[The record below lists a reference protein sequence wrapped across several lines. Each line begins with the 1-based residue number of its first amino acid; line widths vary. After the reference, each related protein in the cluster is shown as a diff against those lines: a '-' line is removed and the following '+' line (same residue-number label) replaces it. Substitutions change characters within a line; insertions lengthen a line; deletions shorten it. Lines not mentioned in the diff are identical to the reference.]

1 MSHGITH
8 NDTMFSVRAMPWHGL
23 GVVLDEYP
31 RSIDEALDKAGLG
44 WKVTHGDVLVV
55 KTPEWT
61 DDFGTKHPPELI
73 PAKGFKANLREDT
86 GEVLGIV
93 SDEYE
98 VVDNRDA
105 FRFLDALIGSELHF
119 ETAGSLWGGRRVWCL
134 ARLPEYV
141 ELGGD
146 LSATYIYVA
155 NSHDGSM
162 AVTAAATPIR
172 IVCANT
178 LGAAL
183 RQAEHGASAQRTFR
197 FRHTGNLQT
206 KFAEARQVL
215 GMTIDYQKQFKALA
229 DRLALEPIS
238 ETALEH
244 RVLRHLWVIDDD
256 TGARARANRERAIE
270 RVLAIF
276 RGRGGAGDTTGNSP
290 GHASGRRS
298 TRSPSTWTTDG
309 ATRAAPTRCSA
320 RSRTPRSSSERSSWS
335 RRRDVAAGNGV
346 MIRLGFR
353 AGVGS
358 PACRR
363 DDGRGGAVFF
373 WSRSR
378 SSTRGSRRNPSE
390 DSCPTHAPGRCERQ
404 YASL

>member
-1 MSHGITH
+1 MSHGITI
-8 NDTMFSVRAMPWHGL
+8 NDQMFSVRDVPWHGL

-55 KTPEWT
+55 KAPEWT
-61 DDFGTKHPPELI
+61 DDFGTQHPAELI

-86 GEVLGIV
+86 AEVLGIV

-105 FRFLDALIGSELHF
+105 FRFLDALIGSELYF
-119 ETAGSLWGGRRVWCL
+119 ETAGSLWAGRRVWVL
-134 ARLPEYV
+134 ARLPEFI

-146 LSATYIYVA
+146 QSATYVYVA

-183 RQAEHGASAQRTFR
+183 RQAEHGAGAARTFR
-197 FRHTGNLQT
+197 FRHTGNLQA

-215 GMTIDYQKQFKALA
+215 GMTINYQKQFKVLT
-229 DRLALEPIS
+229 DRLAVEPIS
-238 ETALEH
+238 EGTLE
-244 RVLRHLWVIDDD
+244 RGVLRHLWVTDDENL
-256 TGARARANRERAIE
+256 GRRARENRERTIE

-276 RGRGGAGDTTGNSP
+276 RGRGIAGDTTGNSP
-290 GHASGRRS
+290 RSKWTAFNAVAEHLDYGRRY
-298 TRSPSTWTTDG
+298 TARTNQVQRSFEDT
-309 ATRAAPTRCSA
+309 ALKQRAL
-320 RSRTPRSSSERSSWS
+320 
-335 RRRDVAAGNGV
+335 DLVVAA
-346 MIRLGFR
+346 
-353 AGVGS
+353 
-358 PACRR
+358 
-363 DDGRGGAVFF
+363 
-373 WSRSR
+373 
-378 SSTRGSRRNPSE
+378 
-390 DSCPTHAPGRCERQ
+390 
-404 YASL
+404 

>member
-1 MSHGITH
+1 MSHGLTN
-8 NDTMFSVRAMPWHGL
+8 NDSMFSVREMPWHRL

-55 KTPEWT
+55 RTPEWT
-61 DDFGTKHPPELI
+61 DDFGTTQPAELV

-93 SDEYE
+93 SQEYE
-98 VVDNRDA
+98 VVDNREA

-146 LSATYIYVA
+146 LSATYVYVA

-162 AVTAAATPIR
+162 AVTAAVTPIR

-183 RQAEHGASAQRTFR
+183 RQAEHGPAAQRTFR
-197 FRHTGNLQT
+197 FRHTGNLHT

-215 GMTIDYQKQFKALA
+215 GMTINYERQFKALA
-229 DRLALEPIS
+229 DRLALEPIG
-238 ETALEH
+238 EPALEH
-244 RVLRHLWVIDDD
+244 RVLSHLWVIDDD
-256 TGARARANRERAIE
+256 AGPRARANRERAIE
-270 RVLAIF
+270 HVLAIF
-276 RGRGGAGDTTGNSP
+276 RGHGQAGDTTGNSP
-290 GHASGRRS
+290 GSK
-298 TRSPSTWTTDG
+298 W
-309 ATRAAPTRCSA
+309 
-320 RSRTPRSSSERSSWS
+320 
-335 RRRDVAAGNGV
+335 VAFNA
-346 MIRLGFR
+346 I
-353 AGVGS
+353 A
-358 PACRR
+358 
-363 DDGRGGAVFF
+363 
-373 WSRSR
+373 
-378 SSTRGSRRNPSE
+378 
-390 DSCPTHAPGRCERQ
+390 
-404 YASL
+404 

>member
-8 NDTMFSVRAMPWHGL
+8 NDSMFSVRAMPWHGL
-23 GVVLDEYP
+23 VVVLDEYP
-31 RSIDEALDKAGLG
+31 RSIDDALDKAGLG
-44 WKVTHGDVLVV
+44 WKVTHGDVFVV
-55 KTPEWT
+55 KAPEWT
-61 DDFGTKHPPELI
+61 DDFGTEHAAELI
-73 PAKGFKANLREDT
+73 PARGFKANLREDT
-86 GEVLGIV
+86 GDVLGIV

-98 VVDNRDA
+98 VVDNCDA

-162 AVTAAATPIR
+162 AVTAAVTPIR

-215 GMTIDYQKQFKALA
+215 GMTIDYQKRFKALA
-229 DRLALEPIS
+229 DRLAREPIS
-238 ETALEH
+238 QAALEH

-256 TGARARANRERAIE
+256 AGARARAHRERAIE
-270 RVLAIF
+270 RVLAIYS
-276 RGRGGAGDTTGNSP
+276 GRGAAGDTTGNSP
-290 GHASGRRS
+290 GTKWTAFNAIAEHLDYGRRY
-298 TRSPSTWTTDG
+298 T
-309 ATRAAPTRCSA
+309 
-320 RSRTPRSSSERSSWS
+320 SRTNQVQRSFEDTSLKQRALELVW
-335 RRRDVAAGNGV
+335 AA
-346 MIRLGFR
+346 
-353 AGVGS
+353 
-358 PACRR
+358 
-363 DDGRGGAVFF
+363 
-373 WSRSR
+373 
-378 SSTRGSRRNPSE
+378 
-390 DSCPTHAPGRCERQ
+390 
-404 YASL
+404 

>member
-1 MSHGITH
+1 MSHGLTN
-8 NDTMFSVRAMPWHGL
+8 NDSMFSVREMPWHGL
-23 GVVLDEYP
+23 GVVLDQYP
-31 RSIDEALDKAGLG
+31 RSIDEALEKAGLG

-55 KTPEWT
+55 KHPEWT
-61 DDFGTKHPPELI
+61 DDFGTKHPAELI

-162 AVTAAATPIR
+162 AVTAAVTPIR

-183 RQAEHGASAQRTFR
+183 RQAEHGVERAADVPLPAHRQPADQVR
-197 FRHTGNLQT
+197 GG
-206 KFAEARQVL
+206 APGAR
-215 GMTIDYQKQFKALA
+215 
-229 DRLALEPIS
+229 
-238 ETALEH
+238 
-244 RVLRHLWVIDDD
+244 DDD
-256 TGARARANRERAIE
+256 QLSEAVQGARRPARARADQRA
-270 RVLAIF
+270 
-276 RGRGGAGDTTGNSP
+276 GARAP
-290 GHASGRRS
+290 G
-298 TRSPSTWTTDG
+298 
-309 ATRAAPTRCSA
+309 AAP
-320 RSRTPRSSSERSSWS
+320 PVGD
-335 RRRDVAAGNGV
+335 RR
-346 MIRLGFR
+346 
-353 AGVGS
+353 
-358 PACRR
+358 
-363 DDGRGGAVFF
+363 
-373 WSRSR
+373 
-378 SSTRGSRRNPSE
+378 
-390 DSCPTHAPGRCERQ
+390 
-404 YASL
+404 

>member
-1 MSHGITH
+1 MSHGLTN
-8 NDTMFSVRAMPWHGL
+8 NDSMFSVRRMPWHGL
-23 GVVLDEYP
+23 GAVLDHYP
-31 RSIDEALDKAGLG
+31 RSIDAALEKAGLG

-55 KTPEWT
+55 KTPEWI
-61 DDFGTKHPPELI
+61 DDFGTQHPPELV

-86 GEVLGIV
+86 GGVLGIV

-98 VVDNRDA
+98 VVDNRAA
-105 FRFLDALIGSELHF
+105 FRFLDALIGSDLHF

-146 LSATYIYVA
+146 LAATYIYVA

-183 RQAEHGASAQRTFR
+183 RQAEHGANAQRTFR
-197 FRHTGNLQT
+197 FRHTDNLQT
-206 KFAEARQVL
+206 KFADARQVL
-215 GMTIDYQKQFKALA
+215 GMTIDYEKQFKALA

-238 ETALEH
+238 APALEH

-270 RVLAIF
+270 HVLAIF
-276 RGRGGAGDTTGNSP
+276 RGRGAVGDTTGNSP
-290 GHASGRRS
+290 GTKWTAFNAVAEHLDYGRRY
-298 TRSPSTWTTDG
+298 T
-309 ATRAAPTRCSA
+309 
-320 RSRTPRSSSERSSWS
+320 SRTNQVQRSFEDTALKQRALELVS
-335 RRRDVAAGNGV
+335 AA
-346 MIRLGFR
+346 
-353 AGVGS
+353 
-358 PACRR
+358 
-363 DDGRGGAVFF
+363 
-373 WSRSR
+373 
-378 SSTRGSRRNPSE
+378 
-390 DSCPTHAPGRCERQ
+390 
-404 YASL
+404 